1 MTELYPAGAT
11 IPIQPWLTERIR
23 QRLGHK
29 SPAIQRAGQYDQYL
43 VQRFGVWRVFP
54 VKVGRWVREP
64 FWHELTDDLLS
75 LVLAPVLLPLRSGR
89 WKPHDEYVQLL
100 DPSSGLPIAEHSLF
114 NLRLDGEA
122 EKAQWRQVRQLAF
135 LGDPRVGGLITPV
148 PAASPSHVYSTSRRG
163 RYFRDDPAQ
172 FEQEA
177 AQLINLPYR
186 DFTDKADGPWF
197 ADHPD
202 KPQGHTNGWKPS
214 PWYQRG

>member
-1 MTELYPAGAT
+1 MSRS
-11 IPIQPWLTERIR
+11 PIESAIR
-23 QRLGHK
+23 W
-29 SPAIQRAGQYDQYL
+29 AIAR
-43 VQRFGVWRVFP
+43 P
-54 VKVGRWVREP
+54 
-64 FWHELTDDLLS
+64 
-75 LVLAPVLLPLRSGR
+75 RSDR

-202 KPQGHTNGWKPS
+202 KPHGHTNGWKPS

>member
-1 MTELYPAGAT
+1 MTELYPVGST
-11 IPIQPWLTERIR
+11 IPIQPWLIERI
-23 QRLGHK
+23 QLRLGHK
-29 SPAIQRAGQYDQYL
+29 SPAVQRAGSYDQYL
-43 VQRFGVWRVFP
+43 VQRFGAWRVFP

-75 LVLAPVLLPLRSGR
+75 LVLAPVLLSLRSGR

-100 DPSSGLPIAEHSLF
+100 DPSSGLPIAEQSLF
-114 NLRLDGEA
+114 HLRLNGED
-122 EKAQWRQVRQLAF
+122 EKAQWRQTRQLAF
-135 LGDPRVGGLITPV
+135 LGDPRVGGLIAPV
-148 PAASPSHVYSTSRRG
+148 PAASSEHVYSTSRRG
-163 RYFRDDPAQ
+163 RFFRDDAAQ

-177 AQLINLPYR
+177 AQLRNLPYR
-186 DFTDKADGPWF
+186 DFAHRTDGPWF